1 MSDFHYFRCFRRFF
15 IFHMFTE
22 NNKGRGVL
30 VRIFLI
36 PPVFYGIP
44 LIPLFPI
51 IGNLAHS
58 KGLLGDVL
66 GSVARG
72 RSHRLSGD
80 DAAGPSRKRRSEEHT
95 SELQSLMRISIA
107 VCCLKK

>member
-1 MSDFHYFRCFRRFF
+1 MRNFRYFCCFRSFF
-15 IFHMFTE
+15 YFQALTK
-22 NNKGRGVL
+22 NNKARGVL
-30 VRIFLI
+30 VRIFI
-36 PPVFYGIP
+36 SRPVFYGIP

-72 RSHRLSGD
+72 RPHRLLGD
-80 DAAGPSRKRRSEEHT
+80 DAAGPSRKRSRSSNEKRKQENDD
-95 SELQSLMRISIA
+95 IG
-107 VCCLKK
+107 